1 MLKSAIFRKMFTI
14 SIFILF
20 LGINFATSMGM
31 IVEKS
36 DLMSFEGNTLYVG
49 GSGPGNYSEIQ
60 EAVDDANDGDTV
72 FVFSGVYNAD
82 IIVDKSIYLIGE
94 NQETTIIEWGNNGII
109 INADGVTVEKFTI
122 ENCGG
127 YWHLSGIYIGS
138 NHNTISNVTIANNGV
153 LNGIFI
159 EDSFDNTVLNNIIA
173 DNLYFG
179 IRIEYSSQNKIMK
192 NLVSNVVTDG
202 IVLTGSSNN
211 EIYLNTVIQC
221 TWGGIALDS
230 ACFDNKIYHNS
241 FINNSYDNGLDEGSN
256 IWDDDYP
263 SGGNYWSDYD
273 GEDNDGDG
281 IGDTS
286 YLIASGDNEDRY
298 PLMKPLGAP
307 DAPIITGPSN
317 GKVGEKYEWAF
328 ISSDPDGH
336 DVYYWIQWGDENI
349 EEWIGPYN
357 SGEGVTISHTFT
369 KEGTYII
376 QAKAKDKYEAESSW
390 GQLSV
395 SMPRNKIL
403 PELFFSRLLESFSNA
418 FPILQ
423 YIFRL

>member
-1 MLKSAIFRKMFTI
+1 MKKGIV
-14 SIFILF
+14 
-20 LGINFATSMGM
+20 LGIVFLFVM
-31 IVEKS
+31 
-36 DLMSFEGNTLYVG
+36 MSFTSISGIQIDKNIIIPSGRGNILYVG
-49 GSGPGNYSEIQ
+49 GSGEGNYSEIQ

-127 YWHLSGIYIGS
+127 FWHLSGIYIGS
-138 NHNTISNVTIANNGV
+138 NHNTISNITIANNGV

-173 DNLYFG
+173 DNIYFG
-179 IRIEYSSQNKIMK
+179 IRIEYSSQNKIMN

-298 PLMKPLGAP
+298 PFMNPLGAP

-317 GKVGEKYEWAF
+317 GKVGEKYKWAF

-336 DVYYWIQWGDENI
+336 DVYYWIEWGDDSPGEY
-349 EEWIGPYN
+349 WLGPFA
-357 SGEGVTISHTFT
+357 SGEEVTISHTFY
-369 KEGTYII
+369 KQGTYSIS
-376 QAKAKDKYEAESSW
+376 AKAMSGG
-390 GQLSV
+390 GQSDWATLEV
-395 SMPRNKIL
+395 TMPRNRAVNNPFL
-403 PELFFSRLLESFSNA
+403 NFLQQY
-418 FPILQ
+418 PILYQ
-423 YIFRL
+423 LLLRFLQL